1 MPRSDEQI
9 IELIKKPLSEDFLK
23 EAKDGYKAHIRH
35 VTGKGANDFLEE
47 TDIAGYETVEA
58 KKLRVSLN
66 RPRTVPVIG
75 EDIEVFD
82 KAFSASGYVSYHDFG
97 GNKDKE
103 KDFTEYLKNPI
114 ADGYTLRQWMADV
127 WGKKIHYDYMGVA
140 MVELPEQ
147 AKEIAEPYVIFKSIN
162 CIKDIG
168 VKAGEITYLLYQM
181 REEKQIVDGKEKKVE
196 YYRYIDNERD
206 VIIIEVDKKYSIPV
220 EGINAPKPNTLGY
233 VPGVFLSNLR
243 DGEKRESY
251 IYKALPHLDDLLL
264 DSSIHAVSKKLFGFP
279 HRWMYDQECST
290 CGGEGKVNLRRKYA
304 DNGRDF
310 ETIGD
315 NCTSCK
321 GTGKSYTMRP
331 DKAIIKPMPDA
342 NNPDISEPAGFVT
355 PPIETLQNQVEEMQR
370 LQGLVHRAVW
380 QHETIEGEQSS
391 GNETATGRML
401 NISSYQSKLN
411 RFSDNGEYVER
422 KLIEMI
428 GKLRY
433 DTAYKG
439 SVVNWGR
446 RYYILNENQLELNY
460 KEAKGAGMSA
470 AVLKSILESVIYSKY
485 SNDPLELRK
494 QLRLLQTEPLP
505 HLTVAEVQALTSVT
519 INDKYLKSYFND
531 YVQQIENTS
540 PDLLV
545 DPNPEAFITRLNEL
559 NTEKM
564 RAAGLI
570 DEQGNAVSS
579 DKREELKST
588 VGGFTGSQE
597 LADRV
602 STGRIT
608 PGAAAE
614 QLQYFMGTPYNV
626 AIRMVG
632 VPNPALIGQQQTQ
645 PIN

>member
-1 MPRSDEQI
+1 MPRTDEQI
-9 IELIKKPLSEDFLK
+9 IELIKKPLSDEFLK
-23 EAKDGYKAHIRH
+23 EAKAGYRAHNRH
-35 VTGKGANDFLEE
+35 VTGKGANEFLEE

-82 KAFSASGYVSYHDFG
+82 KAFSASGYVCYHDFG

-103 KDFTEYLKNPI
+103 KDFVNYLKQPI

-147 AKEIAEPYVIFKSIN
+147 AKEIPEPYVIFKSIN

-168 VKAGEITYLLYQM
+168 VEAGEITYLLYQM
-181 REEKQIVDGKEKKVE
+181 REEKQIVNGKEKKVE
-196 YYRYIDNERD
+196 HYRYIDAERD
-206 VIIIEVDKKYSIPV
+206 VIIIKVDEKYSIPI
-220 EGINAPKPNTLGY
+220 EGVNSPKPNTLGY

-279 HRWMYDQECST
+279 HRWMYDQACST
-290 CGGEGKVNLRRKYA
+290 CGGEGRLNKRREYA
-304 DNGRDF
+304 PNGKDF
-310 ETIGD
+310 ETVGD
-315 NCTSCK
+315 NCTDCK

-355 PPIETLQNQVEEMQR
+355 PPIETLDNQVQEMER
-370 LQGLVHRAVW
+370 LQRLVHRAVW
-380 QHETIEGEQSS
+380 QHETIEGEKSS

-401 NISSYQSKLN
+401 NVSSYQSKLN

-433 DTAYKG
+433 NTAYKG

-460 KEAKGAGMSA
+460 KAAKDAGMSA

-494 QLRLLQTEPLP
+494 QLRLLQTEPMP
-505 HLTVAEVQALTSVT
+505 HLTAAEVQALTSVT
-519 INDKYLKSYFND
+519 INDKYLKAYFND

-540 PDLLV
+540 PGLLIEP
-545 DPNPEAFITRLNEL
+545 DPQGFITQLNKL

-564 RAAGLI
+564 SAAGLI

-579 DKREELKST
+579 DKRDELKST
-588 VGGFTGSQE
+588 VGGFTAALQ
-597 LADRV
+597 LAV
-602 STGRIT
+602 SVGRGEIAPET
-608 PGAAAE
+608 AAA
-614 QLQYFMGTPYNV
+614 QFAYFMGTP
-626 AIRMVG
+626 
-632 VPNPALIGQQQTQ
+632 PAEALQMSGTKIIQQIQQ
-645 PIN
+645 P